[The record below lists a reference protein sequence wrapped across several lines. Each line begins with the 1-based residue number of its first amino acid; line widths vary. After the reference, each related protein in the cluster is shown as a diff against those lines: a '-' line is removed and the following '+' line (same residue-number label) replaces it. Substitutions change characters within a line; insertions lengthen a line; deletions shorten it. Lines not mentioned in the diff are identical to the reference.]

1 MNIGIWQI
9 ALIVLAIVILFGLG
23 KLPTVMGDVGRGIRN
38 FKKGLSDNDILDDK
52 SDDKQDSK
60 KES

>member
-38 FKKGLSDNDILDDK
+38 FKKGLSDNDTLDDK